1 MTGCPTHGQ
10 LVGGYALGALDPE
23 EMEEMRRHV
32 AVCPQ
37 CGPEAERLQGLPG
50 LLDRIAPA
58 DVPPPTLSP
67 EVEEA
72 VLDRFARERREEGAG
87 GASER
92 RAGRSTR
99 RPAPFGL
106 PPALLARRS
115 LALAAACLLAL
126 AVALA
131 LVLPGGDDEGGTAA
145 YASVSLDAKARG
157 AGSATAWLDAVPA
170 GTSIRLETGGLP
182 AGAEYE
188 VWCIRA
194 DGRWVS
200 GGTFWADRDGRTE
213 AELTAAVRP
222 GEYHRM
228 VVTRRPE
235 GAGAERG
242 PTVLDGELRY

>member
-1 MTGCPTHGQ
+1 MSGCPTHGT
-10 LVGGYALGALDPE
+10 LIGGYALGALEPE

-37 CGPEAERLQGLPG
+37 CGPEAHRLQGLPG
-50 LLDRIAPA
+50 LLDQIAPA
-58 DVPPPTLSP
+58 DVPPPALSP
-67 EVEEA
+67 QVEEA

-99 RPAPFGL
+99 RPA
-106 PPALLARRS
+106 LLGRRPLAIATACLIVLVAT
-115 LALAAACLLAL
+115 LALI
-126 AVALA
+126 
-131 LVLPGGDDEGGTAA
+131 LPGGEEDGTAA
-145 YASVSLDAKARG
+145 YASVSLDPR
-157 AGSATAWLDAVPA
+157 AGSSGSGTAWLDNMPA
-170 GTSIRLETGGLP
+170 GTRIRLEARGLP
-182 AGAEYE
+182 AGSEYE

-200 GGTFWADRDGRTE
+200 GGTFLADRDGRTE

-222 GEYHRM
+222 GDYHRM

-235 GAGAERG
+235 RAGEAERG
-242 PTVLDGELRY
+242 PAVLGGELRY